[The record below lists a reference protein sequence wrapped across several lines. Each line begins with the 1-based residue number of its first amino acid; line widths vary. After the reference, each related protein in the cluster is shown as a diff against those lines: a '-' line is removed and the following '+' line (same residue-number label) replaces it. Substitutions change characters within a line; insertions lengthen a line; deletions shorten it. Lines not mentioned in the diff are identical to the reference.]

1 MKNRRIFFSAAIV
14 AGGLTLGGVAFG
26 ADGVVLREALSA
38 ASNYCHLQ
46 FPAIREDTLATG
58 RPLLKSPAAGDLID
72 FYGPCD
78 EDPLG
83 PNQVRLQRQ
92 DLKRRAEIDR
102 MD

>member
-1 MKNRRIFFSAAIV
+1 MKNRRRFLSAVIV
-14 AGGLTLGGVAFG
+14 AGGLTFAGVAFG
-26 ADGVVLREALSA
+26 TDGVVLREPLNA
-38 ASNYCHLQ
+38 ASDYCHLQ

-58 RPLLKSPAAGDLID
+58 HPVLKSSAAGDLID
-72 FYGPCD
+72 FYGSCD

-83 PNQVRLQRQ
+83 PNQVLLQKQ